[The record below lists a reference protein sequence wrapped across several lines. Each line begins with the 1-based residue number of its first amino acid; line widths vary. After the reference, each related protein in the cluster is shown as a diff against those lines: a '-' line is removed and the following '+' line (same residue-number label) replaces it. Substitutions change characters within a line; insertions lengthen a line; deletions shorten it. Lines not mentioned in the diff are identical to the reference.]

1 MESIILYYT
10 ICILITMGKEL
21 KDYIEEK
28 KELNLSYIIGLIFV
42 LIVSP
47 ILVPF
52 SFGYKNL

>member
-10 ICILITMGKEL
+10 ICILITMGKDL

-28 KELNLSYIIGLIFV
+28 EELNLFYIIGLIFTF
-42 LIVSP
+42 IVSP

>member
-10 ICILITMGKEL
+10 ICVLITMGKEL
-21 KDYIEEK
+21 KDYSEEK
-28 KELNLSYIIGLIFV
+28 KELNLSYIIGLIF
-42 LIVSP
+42 IFIISP